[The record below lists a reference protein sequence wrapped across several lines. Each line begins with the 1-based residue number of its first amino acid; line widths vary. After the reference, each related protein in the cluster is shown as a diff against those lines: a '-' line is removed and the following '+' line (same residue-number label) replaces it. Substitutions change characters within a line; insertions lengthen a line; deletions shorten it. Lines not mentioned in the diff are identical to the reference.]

1 MEIELLLLSSKVRG
15 KEEPLFRSAVIS
27 VFTRRRRHSQRNNGF
42 VVHAEAAG
50 EETETPVN
58 SSSYSGV

>member
-1 MEIELLLLSSKVRG
+1 MEIELLLLSSKVLG

-27 VFTRRRRHSQRNNGF
+27 VFTRRRHSQRNGF
-42 VVHAEAAG
+42 VVHAEVAG